1 MMKGGVDR
9 SAAGRRR
16 PALFGA
22 VTLLLAGLGVGTG
35 AAKPL
40 LETVDWPVYGGSKA
54 GERFSQLTQI
64 TPANV
69 ARLVEAWRVET
80 GPGGL
85 QTSPIMIGRVLY
97 VCAPDQS
104 VLALDA
110 ATGKQIWR
118 FSSGTV
124 GFQPVRGLTYWQE
137 GNERRLFT
145 SSSTF
150 LYALDPSTG
159 KPIASF
165 GTNGRVDLREG
176 LGRDPQTLA
185 VFLTTPGIVFRD
197 LIITGFR
204 TGEGA
209 PAAPGDI
216 RAFDVRTGKLRWSFK
231 TIPGDGEPGS
241 ENWPKGARETTGG
254 ANNWAG
260 MALDEKRGIVFAPTG
275 SAASDFYGANRAG
288 DNRYANSLLALDAA
302 TGQLRWH
309 FQAVHHDLWDRD
321 FGTPPSLLTIR
332 RGGRLVD
339 VVAQANKQ
347 GFVFVLERET
357 GRPIFPIE
365 ERPVPPS
372 TVPGERSAAT
382 QPFPTLPRPLA
393 RQRLSE
399 DMLTTRTPAGHAAVL
414 DAFRKMDGGGAFTP
428 LGTERKTIMM
438 PGFDGGPD
446 WGGAAIDPARGILYL
461 NSQDTPSMGSLRANG
476 PGMQSSP
483 GKLIYDRDCAAC
495 HGPERKG
502 NPPEFPSLV
511 DLSKRLDRSTAEA
524 WIVNGKGRMPGFPQL
539 TSVERQALLAYLLDT
554 ATVEGASAYL
564 AMPPAM
570 LAEFRRLAGAR
581 QEPYLF
587 TGYEKFRDPD
597 GYPAV
602 VPPWG
607 TLNAIDL
614 NSGQYLWTVPL
625 GEYPELVK
633 AGMGVTGSE
642 NYGGPLLT
650 ASRLLFIG
658 ATIYDRKFRA
668 FDSRTGRIVWETTLP
683 YAGVATPIS
692 YSVDGRQF
700 VVIATSGARN
710 PKGPQG
716 SAYVAYALPS
726 RNWRGR

>member
-1 MMKGGVDR
+1 MTEDR
-9 SAAGRRR
+9 IVQRLTKGRRR
-16 PALFGA
+16 LLLCGA
-22 VTLLLAGLGVGTG
+22 VSLLLAGFGAGTG
-35 AAKPL
+35 DARQSTANG
-40 LETVDWPVYGGSKA
+40 DWPVYGGSKA
-54 GERFSQLTQI
+54 GERFTPLAQI

-69 ARLVEAWRVET
+69 GRLAEAWRVET

-97 VCAPDQS
+97 ICAPDQS
-104 VLALDA
+104 VMALDA
-110 ATGKQIWR
+110 ATGSQIWR
-118 FSSGTV
+118 FSSPTA
-124 GFQPVRGLTYWQE
+124 GFQPVRGLTWWQQ
-137 GNERRLFT
+137 GAERRLFA

-150 LYALDPSTG
+150 LYALNPATG
-159 KPIASF
+159 APIKSF
-165 GTNGRVDLREG
+165 GTDGRIDLREG
-176 LGRDPQTLA
+176 LGRDPQALA
-185 VFLTTPGIVFRD
+185 VFLTTPGIIYRD

-209 PAAPGDI
+209 PSAPGDI

-241 ENWPKGARETTGG
+241 EHWPTNARTTTGG

-260 MALDEKRGIVFAPTG
+260 MALDEKRGIVFVPTG
-275 SAASDFYGANRAG
+275 SAVSDFYGAGRPG
-288 DNRYANSLLALDAA
+288 DNRHANSLLALDAA
-302 TGQLRWH
+302 TGQLRWS

-321 FGTPPSLLTIR
+321 FGTPPTLLTVR
-332 RGGRLVD
+332 QNGRPVD

-347 GFVFVLERET
+347 GFLFVLERET
-357 GRPIFPIE
+357 GKSIFPIE
-365 ERPVPPS
+365 ERPVPQS
-372 TVPGERSAAT
+372 TVPGERSSAT

-399 DMLTTRTPAGHAAVL
+399 DMLTTRTPESHAAVL
-414 DAFRKMDGGGAFTP
+414 DAYRQMQSGEAFTP
-428 LGTERKTIMM
+428 LGTKGKTVVM

-446 WGGAAIDPARGILYL
+446 WGGAAVDPKRGILYL
-461 NSQDTPSMGSLRANG
+461 NSQDTPSMGGLQENK
-476 PGMQSSP
+476 PGAQTSP
-483 GKLIYDRDCAAC
+483 GKLIYDQNCAAC
-495 HGPERKG
+495 HGLERKG
-502 NPPEFPSLV
+502 NPPDFPSLV
-511 DLSKRLDRSTAEA
+511 GLSKRLDRPATEA
-524 WIVNGKGRMPGFPQL
+524 IILNGKGRMPGFPQF
-539 TSVERQALLAYLLDT
+539 SVNERSALLGFLLDT
-554 ATVEGASAYL
+554 AGVEGIAAYL

-570 LAEFRRLAGAR
+570 LAEFRRMAGSR
-581 QEPYLF
+581 QDPYLF

-614 NSGQYLWTVPL
+614 NTGAYLWTVPL

-633 AGMGVTGSE
+633 AGMGVTGSD

-650 ASRLLFIG
+650 ATRLLFIG

-668 FDSRTGRIVWETTLP
+668 FDARTGGIVWETMLP

-692 YSVDGRQF
+692 YSVDGRQY
-700 VVIATSGARN
+700 VVIATSGSRD

-716 SAYVAYALPS
+716 SAYVAYALPN
-726 RNWRGR
+726 RN